1 MNFNVFV
8 IRISDFMTNNNTITL
23 LRNDGSQEL
32 LSSVSGININ
42 FIGHNNNVT
51 IYEGTTFSSCSMNL
65 VSGMNIE
72 IGRSKFGIVK
82 LRIFG
87 NKSTINIGKDFSCW
101 GVEIRCH
108 EQSTAVSIGDECM
121 FSEEILIYPTDVHSI
136 FDKFTGEVLNL
147 GKPITIGNHV
157 WCGRGV
163 TFLKGSSVLNDS
175 VIASHS
181 IVTKAFSEDNVVIG
195 GNPAKTLRQGIN
207 WARDTPYDLHQK
219 RMLSNKSD

>member
-1 MNFNVFV
+1 
-8 IRISDFMTNNNTITL
+8 MTNNNTITL
-23 LRNDGSQEL
+23 LKNDGSQEL

-51 IYEGTTFSSCSMNL
+51 IYEGTTFSNCSMNL

-72 IGRSKFGIVK
+72 IGKSKFGIVK
-82 LRIFG
+82 LRVFG
-87 NKSTINIGKDFSCW
+87 NQSIIKIGQDFSYW

-108 EQSTAVSIGDECM
+108 EQNTSVSIGNECM
-121 FSEEILIYPTDVHSI
+121 FSEEILIYPTDVHCI
-136 FDKFTGEVLNL
+136 FDKLTGEVLNF

-163 TFLKGSSVLNDS
+163 TFLKGSSILNDS

-181 IVTKAFSEDNVVIG
+181 VVTKIFNEDNIVIG
-195 GNPAKTLRQGIN
+195 GNPAKTLKQGVN
-207 WARDTPYDLHQK
+207 WARETPYEFHQK
-219 RMLSNKSD
+219 RVLNNKA

>member
-1 MNFNVFV
+1 
-8 IRISDFMTNNNTITL
+8 MTNNTITL
-23 LRNDGSQEL
+23 IRNDGSQEL
-32 LSSVSGININ
+32 LSSVSGINIK

-51 IYEGTTFSSCSMNL
+51 IYEGTTFSSCSMSL

-82 LRIFG
+82 LRVFG
-87 NKSTINIGKDFSCW
+87 NQSTIKIGKNFSCW
-101 GVEIRCH
+101 GVEVRCH
-108 EQSTAVSIGDECM
+108 EQNTSVSIGNECM
-121 FSEEILIYPTDVHSI
+121 FAEEILIYPTDVHSI

-181 IVTKAFSEDNVVIG
+181 VVTKAFSEDNVVIG